1 MLLALSECFK
11 KSNAFWLYEEIPNA
25 FSITEWSPLLL
36 YSLMAE
42 ENGYAVPVIYYMLGI
57 IFNEAEHINGFE
69 IEQNKERSC
78 VYRLDNGVIHQM
90 AIELFDY
97 KGNDITIDAI
107 L

>member
-1 MLLALSECFK
+1 MK
-11 KSNAFWLYEEIPNA
+11 FWPGNSFFRMDRWFWAGISPKEKPLVMRGC
-25 FSITEWSPLLL
+25 SGLEW
-36 YSLMAE
+36 AE

>member
-1 MLLALSECFK
+1 M
-11 KSNAFWLYEEIPNA
+11 
-25 FSITEWSPLLL
+25 
-36 YSLMAE
+36 
-42 ENGYAVPVIYYMLGI
+42 PVIYYTLGI